1 MIYDKKVLILKK
13 IYPIE
18 SIMKAMYNF
27 LNDIY
32 IHISEDEEYWILS
45 FKEKDSCRYDNITYL
60 LENEILAETIRLNV
74 YRKTKN
80 IRSIIMARAMSSSFI
95 DNNNYVVT
103 SNISTSDDESL
114 KMNEILKDWFDRN
127 G

>member
-80 IRSIIMARAMSSSFI
+80 IL
-95 DNNNYVVT
+95 
-103 SNISTSDDESL
+103 SL
-114 KMNEILKDWFDRN
+114 IHI
-127 G
+127 

>member
-95 DNNNYVVT
+95 DNNNDVVT

-127 G
+127 V

>member
-18 SIMKAMYNF
+18 SIMKAMCNF

-95 DNNNYVVT
+95 DNNNDVVT

>member
-95 DNNNYVVT
+95 DNNNDVVT

-114 KMNEILKDWFDRN
+114 KRNEILKDWFDRN

>member
-18 SIMKAMYNF
+18 SIMKATYNF

-95 DNNNYVVT
+95 DNNNDVVT

>member
-95 DNNNYVVT
+95 DNNNDVVT

>member
-18 SIMKAMYNF
+18 SIMKAIYNF

-95 DNNNYVVT
+95 DNNNDVVT

>member
-1 MIYDKKVLILKK
+1 
-13 IYPIE
+13 
-18 SIMKAMYNF
+18 MYNF

-95 DNNNYVVT
+95 DNNNDVVT